1 MQTAATK
8 AFSVISGASA
18 TFNVDGLVVGAAMTG
33 SAGGTLTIQPRTSTT
48 TIGLGS
54 SASGTLNLDDT
65 ELAYINGKFGA
76 LVIGSSSGTG
86 AVAVNYGSTFT
97 YTQPLTLRTASA
109 GSITA
114 ADTLNTGSNALT
126 ISSGTISLVDV
137 VSGELAV
144 TGASGITLNGN
155 VTTAGSQ
162 VFAGPISLASD
173 ITLDSRGAGTTGSSI
188 SFGSTTTINGAKA
201 LTIQAGVGAVNF
213 GTTVGQSTALSSLAV
228 TSAHATGLTLTGN
241 VTTSGSQSYVANV
254 MLAANSTL
262 TTNGSAG
269 SNVSITGT
277 VSSGTIASTVY
288 VTFYSGAD
296 LSGGVV
302 TPDSSSYNSGSYS
315 GGNASYRGYY
325 NYYSGYPYYSTYT
338 SYQPIYTN
346 SMTVAGGEVTVY
358 SSYGPSGSGT
368 TFGIGNWNLSAFG
381 GAVPSYV
388 ATNGSTPATFAISAG
403 LGSITLGSTIGASRS
418 LLSLSLASSTEIS
431 LNGNISTLKSQT
443 YTGPVLLA
451 SAITLATTNSSANPT
466 GATYNTSD
474 DITFTSTVNSTTS
487 TARNLTVATGFGD
500 ITFSG
505 AVGGVQPLSTVALTS
520 TGSTTFSGSVNAST
534 FSQAG
539 TTGTTI
545 LQGGGIATTS
555 VQTYG
560 NNVSLR
566 VQDVTLTASAV
577 TLNGTLTGA
586 YGLVVNG
593 NAIFGNDDSDRITLS
608 GTNKSLIVTGNTSIY
623 TDSISTSGVQTYGDS
638 TADAI
643 SLYTTTSLSTASAN
657 KDISFNGTLN
667 SATSTAKGLTIS
679 AGSGAVSFGAAV
691 GNIYGLGAPN
701 P

>member
-1 MQTAATK
+1 
-8 AFSVISGASA
+8 
-18 TFNVDGLVVGAAMTG
+18 
-33 SAGGTLTIQPRTSTT
+33 
-48 TIGLGS
+48 
-54 SASGTLNLDDT
+54 
-65 ELAYINGKFGA
+65 
-76 LVIGSSSGTG
+76 
-86 AVAVNYGSTFT
+86 
-97 YTQPLTLRTASA
+97 
-109 GSITA
+109 
-114 ADTLNTGSNALT
+114 
-126 ISSGTISLVDV
+126 
-137 VSGELAV
+137 
-144 TGASGITLNGN
+144 
-155 VTTAGSQ
+155 
-162 VFAGPISLASD
+162 
-173 ITLDSRGAGTTGSSI
+173 
-188 SFGSTTTINGAKA
+188 
-201 LTIQAGVGAVNF
+201 
-213 GTTVGQSTALSSLAV
+213 
-228 TSAHATGLTLTGN
+228 
-241 VTTSGSQSYVANV
+241 
-254 MLAANSTL
+254 
-262 TTNGSAG
+262 
-269 SNVSITGT
+269 
-277 VSSGTIASTVY
+277 
-288 VTFYSGAD
+288 
-296 LSGGVV
+296 
-302 TPDSSSYNSGSYS
+302 
-315 GGNASYRGYY
+315 
-325 NYYSGYPYYSTYT
+325 
-338 SYQPIYTN
+338 
-346 SMTVAGGEVTVY
+346 MTVAGGEVTVY

-577 TLNGTLTGA
+577 TLHGTLTGA

-593 NAIFGNDDSDRITLS
+593 NAVFGNEDSDRITLS
-608 GTNKSLIVTGNTSIY
+608 GTNKSLTVTGNTSIY

-643 SLYTTTSLSTASAN
+643 TLYTTTSLSTASAN

-679 AGSGAVSFGAAV
+679 TGSGAVSFGAAV
-691 GNIYGLGAPN
+691 GNIYGLGATSINAGSVAATSTLSIASTANITTTTSSTGTQTYTGAVTLGGPSSFTSSN
-701 P
+701 SNITFSSTLNSLTSARSVTIAAGTGTVTFAGAVGGVLALGATTITAGTLNVSDDFYTSGTTTINASSMQTAATKAFSVISGASATLNVDSLVVGAAMTGSV